1 MKLEKKRAT
10 DPNLPK
16 SRVAFFFFLFT
27 KKKKKKKKKE
37 IPTDR
42 PDLKIC
48 ALEGNTTYFFLA

>member
-1 MKLEKKRAT
+1 MKLEKKIAT

-16 SRVAFFFFLFT
+16 IRVAFFFFSLL
-27 KKKKKKKKKE
+27 KKKKKKKKE

>member
-16 SRVAFFFFLFT
+16 SRVAFFFFFFT
-27 KKKKKKKKKE
+27 KKKKE